1 MDCRKINAL
10 LSAYLDGEC
19 SPEERRKVEEH
30 LRRCPGCR
38 SELELLRRIENGS
51 RRTGPPDPGEPYWN
65 TFLPRLRRRIDQEQ
79 PLQVPGGLGRRI
91 RRLFAPPVPWIR
103 LAGAV
108 ATAVL
113 VVVIGRAFIDRR
125 GDLVPMRSPTGQ
137 PPTDRVRPA
146 KEDVEGV
153 RFAVDSIAAD
163 RGKRALTVRKEE
175 DSELKAILE
184 APEMDSRTAPLDEA
198 LTKKGPATAPAGEIS
213 GTGAEI
219 APAAEVPA
227 IRDMASTQDAFE
239 ETPPP
244 EDGAPTQNAFETT
257 PPSEDEASTQ
267 DVFETTPPPAD
278 EGTHYRKALSDIP
291 TAPKDDAPEIGRLME
306 QKKTVETRQAP
317 ETLPTVDEDRAEP
330 VQRAIAPPAAG
341 PDWRKQIGHWE
352 AVIDTS
358 SDPDTLAAAHLSLA
372 ESRYHLAA
380 AEPTPDDISTALEA
394 NRDALKYAAGDS
406 VRQLLEERISW
417 LEDQLQKK

>member
-38 SELELLRRIENGS
+38 SELELLRRIEDGS
-51 RRTGPPDPGEPYWN
+51 RRTRPPDPGEPYWS

-79 PLQVPGGLGRRI
+79 PQRVPGELGQRI

-125 GDLVPMRSPTGQ
+125 GDLVPMRSPIER
-137 PPTDRVRPA
+137 PPTDQVRQA
-146 KEDVEGV
+146 EEDIEGV

-184 APEMDSRTAPLDEA
+184 APERDSRTAPVDET

-213 GTGAEI
+213 GTGSEI
-219 APAAEVPA
+219 APAAEAPA
-227 IRDMASTQDAFE
+227 VRDQAPTQDAFE
-239 ETPPP
+239 EM
-244 EDGAPTQNAFETT
+244 
-257 PPSEDEASTQ
+257 
-267 DVFETTPPPAD
+267 PPPAD
-278 EGTHYRKALSDIP
+278 DDTHLRKVLSDMP
-291 TAPKDDAPEIGRLME
+291 SAPKDDAPEIGRLLE
-306 QKKTVETRQAP
+306 QKKTAETQQAP
-317 ETLPTVDEDRAEP
+317 EKLPSVDEDRVES
-330 VQRAIAPPAAG
+330 VQRAMPPPSAG
-341 PDWRKQIGHWE
+341 PEWREQIRHWE
-352 AVIDTS
+352 AVIDTL

-372 ESRYHLAA
+372 ESRYRLAA
-380 AEPTPDDISTALEA
+380 AEQTPDDIAAALEA

-406 VRQLLEERISW
+406 VRQLLEQRISW
-417 LEDQLQKK
+417 LEDLRQKNRE